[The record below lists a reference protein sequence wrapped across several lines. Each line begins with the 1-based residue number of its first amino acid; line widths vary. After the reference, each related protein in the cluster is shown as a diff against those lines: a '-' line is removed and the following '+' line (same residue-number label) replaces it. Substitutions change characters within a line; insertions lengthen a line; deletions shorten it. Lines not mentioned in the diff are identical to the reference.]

1 MAEPVWV
8 DYIPKVTPPKPI
20 DLGPAPPQEAPNP
33 YNPSGL
39 ILRGGGGAFGLAT
52 FPTYPEPKL

>member
-1 MAEPVWV
+1 MTEPVWV

-20 DLGPAPPQEAPNP
+20 DLGPAPPPAPPNP

-39 ILRGGGGAFGLAT
+39 ILRGGGAFGLAT